1 MNVVAFLI
9 IFTLGSFAGAIGVGT
24 VWAARR
30 VRSHERS
37 ANASPPAPAAD
48 EPAADVPPAHRKFI
62 FAVLRDLNTGQR
74 RRGHD
79 HGRLRRRRPHQTVPG
94 ADRHRGADEAG
105 AHPRRHARR
114 AHHHQP
120 SFSGGSL

>member
-37 ANASPPAPAAD
+37 GNASRPAPAD
-48 EPAADVPPAHRKFI
+48 EAAGDVPPAHRKFI
-62 FAVLRDLNTGQR
+62 FAVLRDLNTGHVGEATITVDYDDVVHTRPFQVLIVTEAPM
-74 RRGHD
+74 
-79 HGRLRRRRPHQTVPG
+79 RLEHIRVVTPG
-94 ADRHRGADEAG
+94 ARTITNQASPEDHYE
-105 AHPRRHARR
+105 
-114 AHHHQP
+114 
-120 SFSGGSL
+120 